1 MHLKLEQV
9 RHLLYLV
16 ILVIADRQGRSFK
29 KLAEIYSETDEVG
42 FKTTER
48 VDGKLLLSEAVQ
60 ALKMA

>member
-1 MHLKLEQV
+1 M
-9 RHLLYLV
+9 